1 MITKLRYGNTNTF
14 LITGDS
20 GTLLVDTDYA
30 GTMPAFYKAI
40 KSIGIKVSDITYVL
54 ATHYHPDHMGLISEL
69 MEQGVQLLVMETQK
83 DAIHDSDRIFAK
95 DPSLGYRPIDGD
107 QAQILSFEDSRAF
120 LAKLGIAGCII
131 PLKSHSAD
139 SIAVLLDDGT
149 FLVGDL
155 EPLRISKHTKTIG
168 LCGQTGIL
176 CCGCIPG
183 ASCTHMQT
191 RKIFPHSKSS
201 LPCENRRQGTV
212 PKTGD
217 GSLSWS

>member
-1 MITKLRYGNTNTF
+1 MLPDACHEKKKAHTERRIMITKLRYGNTNTF

-40 KSIGIKVSDITYVL
+40 KTIGIKVSDFTYVL

-69 MEQGVQLLVMETQK
+69 MDRGVQLLVMETQK
-83 DAIHDSDRIFAK
+83 DAIHDSDRIFEK

-107 QAQILSFEDSRAF
+107 RAQILSFEDSRTF
-120 LAKLGIAGCII
+120 LARLGIAGCII

-155 EPLRISKHTKTIG
+155 EPLAYLEAYEDNRALRADWDTLLRLHPRRILHAHANEKNFPAQ
-168 LCGQTGIL
+168 QTQPAL
-176 CCGCIPG
+176 
-183 ASCTHMQT
+183 
-191 RKIFPHSKSS
+191 
-201 LPCENRRQGTV
+201 
-212 PKTGD
+212 
-217 GSLSWS
+217 